1 MISIR
6 NAVNERRV
14 AGLVLNET
22 HLSIRVGGRSWGAG
36 IAYQAP
42 RSVSSG
48 GQHVIIRDYVLLAR
62 LASLI
67 LLFLCMS
74 VRRGSK

>member
-22 HLSIRVGGRSWGAG
+22 HFSIRVGGGNWGAG
-36 IAYQAP
+36 IAYRAP
-42 RSVSSG
+42 RSVSRD
-48 GQHVIIRDYVLLAR
+48 GQRVIIRDYVLLTR

-74 VRRGSK
+74 IRRGSK